1 MMKRGNSLAI
11 KSSGKG
17 YLISLQVH
25 QRELAAVLVAIH
37 RARDGQH
44 VDTPLDIPKS
54 KKRGCRGSGKN
65 RELGKEI
72 MVPLAKGVSSDSR
85 ATNQVSVVENAVVC
99 SKIPL
104 KTSKQWVR
112 KFCDTNVE
120 STKVAAETCAEIAAV
135 LSAQI
140 DVINCSIEDENSIID
155 NNTTA
160 FELIKERMLSAKQ
173 SITTQSEQNL
183 KRYQEVTE
191 MDDMPIE
198 WIQKYC
204 NMMIV
209 EQEQEVAKFNEF
221 NKIMKA
227 QQDDLII
234 TIKETTLRKDGL
246 LAKLVDVNDKLKIN
260 NLQEK
265 EVCIIKHDTVVKCN
279 KPQIVEKPSTSKPK
293 QATRKAVKVIRTPYE
308 KALYRGATNTTCC
321 DECDSNCEC
330 HDINDQESGTQTFY
344 SGHSKQGGGDRMI
357 ADGY

>member
-25 QRELAAVLVAIH
+25 QRELAAILVAIH
-37 RARDGQH
+37 RARNGQH

-140 DVINCSIEDENSIID
+140 DVINCSIEDEKSIID

-160 FELIKERMLSAKQ
+160 LELVKEHMLSAKQ
-173 SITTQSEQNL
+173 SITIQSEQNL

-198 WIQKYC
+198 LMQKYC
-204 NMMIV
+204 DMMIA
-209 EQEQEVAKFNEF
+209 EQEQSVAKFDQF
-221 NKIMKA
+221 NKKMKA
-227 QQDDLII
+227 QEDDLII
-234 TIKETTLRKDGL
+234 TIEKSTLRKDEL
-246 LAKLVDVNDKLKIN
+246 LVKLINVNDKLKTN

-265 EVCIIKHDTVVKCN
+265 EVCVIKCN

-293 QATRKAVKVIRTPYE
+293 RAIRKAVKVIRTPYE
-308 KALYRGATNTTCC
+308 EALYRGFTRTTCC
-321 DECDSNCEC
+321 DECDSHCEC
-330 HDINDQESGTQTFY
+330 HDINVQEDVTTFY
-344 SGHSKQGGGDRMI
+344 SGHSKQGGGERWI